1 MSGWNVSNSGQGNI
15 LAPVSVGE
23 LLDKISILQIKTE
36 RIRDPAKRALAAHEL
51 AELNQ
56 TKIDHVPATGP
67 VEAHCADLKQVNEA
81 LWEIED
87 KIRLKEKA
95 AEFDAEFIALARS
108 VYRTN
113 DRRAEIKRALSEL
126 LGSAIVEVKEYDEY

>member
-1 MSGWNVSNSGQGNI
+1 MNGWNVSVSEQGNI

-23 LLDKISILQIKTE
+23 LLDKISILEIKTE

-51 AELNQ
+51 AELNL
-56 TKIDHVPATGP
+56 TRARHVPASEP
-67 VEAHCADLKQVNEA
+67 VAAHCTDLKQVNEA

-113 DRRAEIKRALSEL
+113 DRRAEIKRALNAL

>member
-1 MSGWNVSNSGQGNI
+1 MNEWNMSISGLGNV

-23 LLDKISILQIKTE
+23 LLDKITILEIKTE

-51 AELNQ
+51 AELNR
-56 TKIDHVPATGP
+56 TKAAHVPASQA
-67 VEAHCADLKQVNEA
+67 VDEHCADLKQVNEA

-95 AEFDAEFIALARS
+95 AQFDAEFIALARS

-113 DRRAEIKRALSEL
+113 DRRAEIKRLLNSL

>member
-1 MSGWNVSNSGQGNI
+1 MSNDTEGNI

-23 LLDKISILQIKTE
+23 LLDKISILAIKTE

-51 AELNQ
+51 DELSR
-56 TKIDHVPATGP
+56 TRAAHVP
-67 VEAHCADLKQVNEA
+67 VSEAVTRYCDELKQVNEA

-87 KIRLKEKA
+87 RIRLKEKA
-95 AEFDAEFIALARS
+95 AEFDADFIALARS

-113 DRRAEIKRALSEL
+113 DRRAEIKRVLNEL
-126 LGSAIVEVKEYDEY
+126 LGSAIVEVKEYDKY